1 MEAVAIA
8 AETSPMTMGMAVVA
22 TLLVCFSS
30 NYVDAKLKKTGFIAS
45 QTSQTSQTK
54 LGSLFLSYL
63 ICSYLGHRDLHWT
76 HVECSPHL

>member
-8 AETSPMTMGMAVVA
+8 AETSPMTMGTAVVA

-45 QTSQTSQTK
+45 QTK
-54 LGSLFLSYL
+54 LGSMFLSYL